1 MRISKLFRRASI
13 PCAGVALG
21 FAALGNLLQSYAE
34 AFHIL
39 CGLISLFFVVLLIGK
54 LLVDSKSLRKA
65 MGNPIQASVAGT
77 LSMAIMLLST
87 YIAAQAHVMAFV
99 IWIAAICAHITL
111 IVWFTR
117 QYFLKSFKLERVFAS
132 YFIVYVGIVVASVT
146 APAFGMQS
154 FGNVAFW
161 FGLACFAALLFPVTK
176 RYVQVKETPQAALP
190 IFCIYAAPASLCV
203 AGYVQSGQPRSLLL
217 AYVLLAIASCIYV
230 VVLLRLPRL
239 LRLPFYPS
247 YASFTFP
254 FVISAIAT
262 KQVGALLAKAGMSIA
277 WLGVVATVE
286 TALAAALCLYVALRF
301 CGALFVGL
309 SDEREERLAD

>member
-1 MRISKLFRRASI
+1 MR
-13 PCAGVALG
+13 
-21 FAALGNLLQSYAE
+21 
-34 AFHIL
+34 
-39 CGLISLFFVVLLIGK
+39 
-54 LLVDSKSLRKA
+54 
-65 MGNPIQASVAGT
+65 
-77 LSMAIMLLST
+77 
-87 YIAAQAHVMAFV
+87 V
-99 IWIAAICAHITL
+99 I
-111 IVWFTR
+111 
-117 QYFLKSFKLERVFAS
+117 
-132 YFIVYVGIVVASVT
+132 
-146 APAFGMQS
+146 
-154 FGNVAFW
+154 FW
-161 FGLACFAALLFPVTK
+161 FGLACFVALLFPVTK

-262 KQVGALLAKAGMSIA
+262 KQVGAVLAKAGMSIA

-309 SDEREERLAD
+309 SGEREE